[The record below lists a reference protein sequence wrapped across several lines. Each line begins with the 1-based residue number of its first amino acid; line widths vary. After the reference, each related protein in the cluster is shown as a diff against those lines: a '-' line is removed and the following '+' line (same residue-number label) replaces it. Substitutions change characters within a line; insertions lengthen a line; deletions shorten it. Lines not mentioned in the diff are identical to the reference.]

1 MKTMKRFFFTLLVLA
16 SAATALWSQDNAA
29 DRVVVPFSDPGKPGL
44 VKAHLINGGIMVK
57 GYDGKEV
64 IVEAKPRGH
73 VIGDDEDE
81 ADDEGRR

>member
-1 MKTMKRFFFTLLVLA
+1 MKTMKRILFTLLVLA
-16 SAATALWSQDNAA
+16 AVSALWSQDTSS

-44 VKAHLINGGIMVK
+44 VKASLINGGIMVK

-73 VIGDDEDE
+73 VISG
-81 ADDEGRR
+81 